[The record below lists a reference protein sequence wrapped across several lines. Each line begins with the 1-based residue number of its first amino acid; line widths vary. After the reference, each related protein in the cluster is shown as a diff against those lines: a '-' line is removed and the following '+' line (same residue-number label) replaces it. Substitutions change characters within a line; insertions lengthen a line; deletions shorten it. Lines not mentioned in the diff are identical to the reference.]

1 MTIGKWLEKNNNIL
15 VKMVGDIIKNEDDV
29 MDLYQSVVEQ
39 ILSKPDKANKIPDEQ
54 KTYYFIRLIKNNYY
68 SKTSP
73 YHYQIRKGKERY
85 SPLEES
91 VLESIPDTLYDESI
105 PDIFWV
111 KEQLESLDWFSRDLF
126 LLYIELE
133 TITKVSNQ
141 TQIPMNSVSRY
152 IKKIKDILK
161 TKWENERKLDF

>member
-15 VKMVGDIIKNEDDV
+15 IKMVGDIIKNENDV

-39 ILSKPDKANKIPDEQ
+39 ILSKPEKVNKIPDEQ

-73 YHYQIRKGKERY
+73 YHYKIRKDGERY
-85 SPLEES
+85 SPLDES
-91 VLESIPDTLYDESI
+91 VLEQMPDTLYDESI

-111 KEQLESLDWFSRDLF
+111 KEQLENLDWFSRDLF

-161 TKWENERKLDF
+161 DKWENERKLDF